1 MTDGRR
7 EELEARYA
15 GERDR
20 FESLRSSWPELLA
33 ELRRPD
39 SDFGLRLVE
48 ADTVIVLGQWFTAPE
63 GAWVEDTDRSGPL
76 GENAFG
82 VAWEY
87 RGVHD
92 VPFAFNGLPAS
103 GLEVTIRGFTVLGP
117 PTDEDKLHS
126 LRHYVDWAGLY
137 AQLGLTLNWRL
148 PVSVGLDAE
157 APQGA

>member
-15 GERDR
+15 EVRDR
-20 FESLRSSWPELLA
+20 FEGVRASWPELLA
-33 ELRRPD
+33 ELRAA
-39 SDFGLRLVE
+39 DFGLRLVE
-48 ADTVIVLGQWFTAPE
+48 ADTVMVLGQWFTASE
-63 GAWVEDTDRSGPL
+63 GAWVADRDRSGPL

-103 GLEVTIRGFTVLGP
+103 GLEVTVRGFTVVGP
-117 PTDEDKLHS
+117 PTDEARLHA

-148 PVSVGLDAE
+148 PVPAELDAD
-157 APQGA
+157 AAQGG